1 MKTSK
6 PQSMKRKQS
15 EEIMVV
21 LVRIFEFSEE
31 ELIEMGALNQAKKSK
46 SLLKELLKKIRA

>member
-1 MKTSK
+1 
-6 PQSMKRKQS
+6 MKRKQS

-31 ELIEMGALNQAKKSK
+31 ELIEMGALNQAKKNQ
-46 SLLKELLKKIRA
+46 SLLKELL